1 MKQYKNYTNYFNPIQ
16 ELSNYNIKELNLI
29 DIFRIGKT
37 KKHFAVITDEK
48 VHLTNNPKRLV
59 AEKYTIYDAYS
70 ITILDL
76 NK

>member
-1 MKQYKNYTNYFNPIQ
+1 MKQFKNYTNYFNPIQ

-37 KKHFAVITDEK
+37 KKQFAVITDEK

-59 AEKYTIYDAYS
+59 ADKYTIYDAYS

-76 NK
+76 TK

>member
-1 MKQYKNYTNYFNPIQ
+1 MRQFKNYTNYFNPIIA
-16 ELSNYNIKELNLI
+16 LSNFDIKELNLI

>member
-1 MKQYKNYTNYFNPIQ
+1 MKQYKNYTNYFSPIQ

-37 KKHFAVITDEK
+37 KKQFAVITDEK

-59 AEKYTIYDAYS
+59 SEKYTIYDAYS